1 MTIIESFHYVAPT
14 TLGRMA
20 RYLLCATAS
29 ILHRFGLRP
38 RKLAFHRRHHS
49 GVPIVSSTVLLAAVG
64 MLSGC
69 AHYKYHPAPLSPP
82 ALSQV
87 LEARSLDDPDLRV
100 WMDHSAG
107 FKPSSWPL
115 REWDLNSLTL
125 AAFYFNPDLD
135 VARANAAAADA
146 AITTAA
152 AKPNPSVSFAPGY
165 QTPNP
170 TQFITSFDFSL
181 PIETAGKRGYRI
193 ANATQLSRASRL
205 QLGQTAWVVR
215 SRVRATLVDYLFA
228 VQAAE
233 LLRKEEALRNTYVDL
248 TERRLRAGEIP
259 LPYVTTARIDQT
271 ALRLALRNA
280 EGQVHTTHVALAA
293 AIGIPESGLVGK
305 NLIWREVDHPPAPE
319 SLPPQ
324 TLRSEAVQNRLDVQ
338 RALAQYEAAQAA
350 LQLEV
355 ARQYPDINL
364 GPSYAYEEG
373 SHFIQLGLS
382 TVLPFRNRNEGPIA
396 QAEAQRK
403 VVGSQLLAVQSTV
416 ISDTDR
422 SLGQYIAAY
431 TTLSEADRS
440 VNQLQKQQRAAMRML
455 QSGETEQL
463 TLTAAEL
470 QTSVAERSRLDA
482 IHQAQLSLGLVE
494 DALQRPISPG
504 TTQPL
509 PADAP
514 R

>member
-1 MTIIESFHYVAPT
+1 MPRLAVFSLPVVPLAQVEQAVRVVDQFSVFTRPCRAGSI
-14 TLGRMA
+14 GRLYA
-20 RYLLCATAS
+20 ALVFLALAS
-29 ILHRFGLRP
+29 
-38 RKLAFHRRHHS
+38 
-49 GVPIVSSTVLLAAVG
+49 V
-64 MLSGC
+64 SGC
-69 AHYKYHPAPLSPP
+69 ARYKYHPAPLSPP
-82 ALSQV
+82 ALAQS
-87 LEARSLDDPDLRV
+87 LEARSLDDPDLRA

-107 FKPSSWPL
+107 SKPSSWPL
-115 REWDLNSLTL
+115 QAWDLNSLTL

-233 LLRKEEALRNTYVDL
+233 LLQKEEELRNMYVDL
-248 TERRLRAGEIP
+248 TERRFRAGEIP
-259 LPYVTTARIDQT
+259 LPDVTAARIDQT

-293 AIGIPESGLVGK
+293 AIGISDSGLAGK
-305 NLIWREVDHPPAPE
+305 SLIWPEANRPPSPA
-319 SLPPQ
+319 SLPAQ
-324 TLRSEAVQNRLDVQ
+324 SLRSEAVQNRLDVQ

-364 GPSYAYEEG
+364 GPAYAYEEG
-373 SHFIQLGLS
+373 SNFISLS
-382 TVLPFRNRNEGPIA
+382 LSAVLPLRNRNEGPVA
-396 QAEAQRK
+396 EAEAQRK

-416 ISDTDR
+416 IADTDR
-422 SLGQYIAAY
+422 ALAQYLAAY
-431 TTLSEADRS
+431 TTLDEAGRS
-440 VNQLQKQQRAAMRML
+440 VSQLQEQQRAATRML

-463 TLTAAEL
+463 TVTAAKL
-470 QTSVAERSRLDA
+470 QTSVAERARLDA

-494 DALQRPISPG
+494 DAVQRPISPG
-504 TTQPL
+504 TTDPL

>member
-1 MTIIESFHYVAPT
+1 MQRLAVFLLPVIRVVDQSSVFTRTRRAGLIRCLFPALT
-14 TLGRMA
+14 FLTL
-20 RYLLCATAS
+20 
-29 ILHRFGLRP
+29 
-38 RKLAFHRRHHS
+38 
-49 GVPIVSSTVLLAAVG
+49 VSV
-64 MLSGC
+64 SGC
-69 AHYKYHPAPLSPP
+69 ARYKYHPAPLSPP

-87 LEARSLDDPDLRV
+87 LEARSLDDPDLRA

-107 FKPSSWPL
+107 YKPSSWPM

-135 VARANAAAADA
+135 VTRANAAAADA

-152 AKPNPSVSFAPGY
+152 AKPNPSVSVGPGY
-165 QTPNP
+165 QTNP

-193 ANATQLSRASRL
+193 ANATQLGKASRL

-228 VQAAE
+228 VQTAG
-233 LLRKEEALRNTYVDL
+233 LLRREEALRNTYVEL
-248 TERRLRAGEIP
+248 TERRFRAGEIP
-259 LPYVTTARIDQT
+259 LPDVTATRIDQT
-271 ALRLALRNA
+271 ALRLTLRNA
-280 EGQVHTTHVALAA
+280 EGQVHTTHVALAT
-293 AIGIPESGLVGK
+293 AIGIPDSGLAGK
-305 NLIWREVDHPPAPE
+305 SLICPEVDRPPAPA
-319 SLPPQ
+319 SLPAKS
-324 TLRSEAVQNRLDVQ
+324 LRSEAIQNRLDVQ

-364 GPSYAYEEG
+364 GPAYAYEEG
-373 SHFIQLGLS
+373 SNFISLGLS
-382 TVLPFRNRNEGPIA
+382 AVLPIRNRNEGPISE
-396 QAEAQRK
+396 AEAQRK
-403 VVGSQLLAVQSTV
+403 VVGAQLLAVQSTV
-416 ISDTDR
+416 IADTDK
-422 SLGQYIAAY
+422 SLAQYMAAY
-431 TTLSEADRS
+431 TTLDEAGRS
-440 VNQLQKQQRAAMRML
+440 VSQLQEQQQAAMRML

-463 TLTAAEL
+463 TVTAAEL
-470 QTSVAERSRLDA
+470 QTSIAERARLEA
-482 IHQAQLSLGLVE
+482 IHQAQLALGLVE

-509 PADAP
+509 PAGAP

>member
-1 MTIIESFHYVAPT
+1 MQRLAVFLLPVVPLAQVEQA
-14 TLGRMA
+14 GRLVDPSPVFTRTRRA
-20 RYLLCATAS
+20 GLIRCLFPALACLALAS
-29 ILHRFGLRP
+29 
-38 RKLAFHRRHHS
+38 
-49 GVPIVSSTVLLAAVG
+49 V
-64 MLSGC
+64 SGC
-69 AHYKYHPAPLSPP
+69 ARYKYHPAPLSPP
-82 ALSQV
+82 TLAQS

-107 FKPSSWPL
+107 FKPSSWPM

-193 ANATQLSRASRL
+193 ANATQLSKASRL

-215 SRVRATLVDYLFA
+215 SRVRATLVNYLLA
-228 VQAAE
+228 IQAAE
-233 LLRKEEALRNTYVDL
+233 LLRREEALRNTYVEL

-259 LPYVTTARIDQT
+259 LPDVTAARIDQT

-293 AIGIPESGLVGK
+293 AIGIPDSGLADK
-305 NLIWREVDHPPAPE
+305 SLIWPKVDQPPAPP
-319 SLPPQ
+319 SLPAKS
-324 TLRSEAVQNRLDVQ
+324 LRSEAIQNRLDVQ

-355 ARQYPDINL
+355 ARQHPDINI
-364 GPSYAYEEG
+364 GPGYAYEEG
-373 SHFIQLGLS
+373 SHFISLGLS
-382 TVLPFRNRNEGPIA
+382 AVLPLRNRNEGPISE
-396 QAEAQRK
+396 AESQRK
-403 VVGSQLLAVQSTV
+403 VVGAQLLAVQSTV
-416 ISDTDR
+416 IADTDK
-422 SLGQYIAAY
+422 SLAQYMAAY
-431 TTLSEADRS
+431 TALDEAGRS
-440 VNQLQKQQRAAMRML
+440 VSQLQEQQRAAMRL
-455 QSGETEQL
+455 LRSGETEQL
-463 TLTAAEL
+463 TVTAAEL
-470 QTSVAERSRLDA
+470 QTSVAERARLDA
-482 IHQAQLSLGLVE
+482 IHQAQSALGLVE

-504 TTQPL
+504 TAHPL
-509 PADAP
+509 PAGAP

>member
-1 MTIIESFHYVAPT
+1 MQRLAVFLLPVVPLAQVEQAVRVVDRFSVFTHPP
-14 TLGRMA
+14 RA
-20 RYLLCATAS
+20 RLISRLYPALIFLALALALAS
-29 ILHRFGLRP
+29 
-38 RKLAFHRRHHS
+38 
-49 GVPIVSSTVLLAAVG
+49 V
-64 MLSGC
+64 SGC
-69 AHYKYHPAPLSPP
+69 ARYKYHPVPLSPP
-82 ALSQV
+82 ALAQS
-87 LEARSLDDPDLRV
+87 LEARSLDDPDLRA

-107 FKPSSWPL
+107 FQLSSWPL
-115 REWDLNSLTL
+115 QAWDLNSLTL

-135 VARANAAAADA
+135 MARANAAAADA

-170 TQFITSFDFSL
+170 TQFITTFDFSL

-205 QLGQTAWVVR
+205 QLGQAAWVVR

-228 VQAAE
+228 VEAAE

-259 LPYVTTARIDQT
+259 LPDVTTARIDQT

-293 AIGIPESGLVGK
+293 AIGIPDSGLAGK
-305 NLIWREVDHPPAPE
+305 NLIWREVDRPPAPE

-382 TVLPFRNRNEGPIA
+382 TVLPLRNRNEGPIA

-431 TTLSEADRS
+431 TTMSEADRS
-440 VNQLQKQQRAAMRML
+440 VNQLQEQQRAAIRML
-455 QSGETEQL
+455 QSGETGQL